1 MFQFIIW
8 AFLIPA
14 LLFFVLSVSEKVLTL
29 KKIFSQNYVTALS
42 AGLLTGL
49 IFFKFLPHS
58 LEDTDPTVFSMVILC
73 SLILLLLT
81 ESYLT
86 SVLTKLFPKWS
97 WHKADDCS
105 HYHQHHHHF
114 SQGSFSAIGC
124 LLICSFFDGI
134 RVGSALWIDSS
145 AGVMTVLALFAHI
158 LPEGLSV
165 ILLARS
171 SGYGGPLFVL
181 KLVLCGFFGLGILL
195 TGVGYFGVS
204 EKMILMFS
212 TASLFYVVFIHLLPV
227 AFQRGNQRWFFS
239 ALLFST
245 LLLIH

>member
-1 MFQFIIW
+1 MFQIVFWAFII
-8 AFLIPA
+8 PV
-14 LLFFVLSVSEKVLTL
+14 LLFFALSLSEKILSL
-29 KKIFSQNYVTALS
+29 KKLLSQDYVTALS

-58 LEDTDPTVFSMVILC
+58 LEEVSPFTFSMVILF
-73 SLILLLLT
+73 SLILLLLIET
-81 ESYLT
+81 YLT
-86 SVLTKLFPKWS
+86 GIFTRLFPKWG

-134 RVGSALWIDSS
+134 RMGSALWIDSS

-165 ILLARS
+165 LLLAQS
-171 SGYGGPLFVL
+171 SGNKKSLFVL
-181 KLVLCGFFGLGILL
+181 KFILCGFFGAGILL
-195 TGVGYFGVS
+195 TNVGYFGAF
-204 EKMILMFS
+204 EKVVLMFS

-245 LLLIH
+245 ILLIH

>member
-1 MFQFIIW
+1 MFQNIIW
-8 AFLIPA
+8 AFLIPTM
-14 LLFFVLSVSEKVLTL
+14 LFFALGLSEKILTL
-29 KKIFSQNYVTALS
+29 KKLLSQDHVTSLS

-58 LEDTDPTVFSMVILC
+58 LEKVSPFTFSMVVLF
-73 SLILLLLT
+73 SLIILLLVET
-81 ESYLT
+81 YLT
-86 SVLTKLFPKWS
+86 GVLTRLFPEWGQ
-97 WHKADDCS
+97 HKADDCS

-134 RVGSALWIDSS
+134 RMGSALLIDSS
-145 AGVMTVLALFAHI
+145 AGVMTGLALFAHI
-158 LPEGLSV
+158 LPEGLAV
-165 ILLARS
+165 LLLARS
-171 SGYGGPLFVL
+171 MNNKNSIVVL

-195 TGVGYFGVS
+195 TGIGYFGFS
-204 EKMILMFS
+204 ENIILVFS

-227 AFQRGNQRWFFS
+227 AFQRGNQRWFFA

-245 LLLIH
+245 LLLVH